1 MEVEGRY
8 LTAILP
14 PLAVAAACMPSQ
26 EDWLND
32 LSLMPPV
39 SVTMQPL
46 NVDVVVV
53 VVNELGLAH
62 PAASR
67 ATAASAA
74 PAWRA
79 FLTCYLLV
87 PERLS
92 QAAPPGGLPPPRADR
107 WSPST
112 TRGIQGLRNPDALPR
127 DDRRLD
133 RAGHQGEGH
142 ER

>member
-1 MEVEGRY
+1 
-8 LTAILP
+8 
-14 PLAVAAACMPSQ
+14 MPSQ

-46 NVDVVVV
+46 NLAVVVV
-53 VVNELGLAH
+53 VDESGSWH
-62 PAASR
+62 TQRASR

-87 PERLS
+87 PERPL
-92 QAAPPGGLPPPRADR
+92 QAAPPRRTPAAPRGPLA
-107 WSPST
+107 PLFA
-112 TRGIQGLRNPDALPR
+112 TRGGQGSRTPHA
-127 DDRRLD
+127 RLGMI
-133 RAGHQGEGH
+133 AG
-142 ER
+142 